1 MSERVYIGLGSNLD
15 HPERQLNDALQAL
28 TALPDT
34 RLLMQSRFYASK
46 PQGPQDQPDFMNA
59 VCLLETDL
67 SPFALLKALQQIEQ
81 SQGRIKKRHWGE
93 RLIDLDILLY
103 GDQSIQTAELTVPH
117 KEMATRDFVLLPLAE
132 ISPGR
137 VIPGMG
143 SVETLIAQLEQTF
156 VVPWVALDSNQSA

>member
-1 MSERVYIGLGSNLD
+1 MGSNLD
-15 HPERQLNDALQAL
+15 HPERQLSEALQAL
-28 TALPDT
+28 AALPAT
-34 RLLMQSRFYASK
+34 RLLQQSHFYASK

-67 SPFALLKALQQIEQ
+67 SAHALLQALQQIEQ
-81 SQGRIKKRHWGE
+81 SQGRVKKRHWGE
-93 RLIDLDILLY
+93 RCIDLDILLY
-103 GDQSIQTAELTVPH
+103 GDQSIQTPELTVPH

-143 SVETLIAQLEQTF
+143 RVETLIAQLEQTF
-156 VVPWVALDSNQSA
+156 VVPWVASNSNHTA